1 MPKYELML
9 LVDSDLDEVS
19 ARKAITNLTG
29 LFNAENCQNFNET
42 VTPNDPLAYA
52 IKKKNTA
59 HRFLFQ
65 FTTDD
70 VKAINEFNR
79 LVTIN
84 KAVLRHLL
92 INLEQNYAYKTLV
105 NPKKIKIAEF
115 RQQKFQQY
123 LANKAKE
130 AEAAEAAAV
139 LGANVVEAKMR
150 KVRDYKGLDQQP
162 VKSDQTPSPTTTTN
176 ESNESD
182 KE

>member
-1 MPKYELML
+1 ML
-9 LVDSDLDEVS
+9 LVDSDLDEVN
-19 ARKAITNLTG
+19 ARKAIANLTG
-29 LFNAENCQNFNET
+29 LFHAENCQNFTET
-42 VTPNDPLAYA
+42 VSPNDPLAYA
-52 IKKKNTA
+52 IKKKTNA

-79 LVTIN
+79 LVVIN

-92 INLEQNYAYKTLV
+92 INLEHNYAYKTLV

-130 AEAAEAAAV
+130 AEAAESAAI
-139 LGANVVEAKMR
+139 LGSNVVEAKMR

-162 VKSDQTPSPTTTTN
+162 VKSEQSQSDNKDTTEPSKS
-176 ESNESD
+176 E
-182 KE
+182 KEQS